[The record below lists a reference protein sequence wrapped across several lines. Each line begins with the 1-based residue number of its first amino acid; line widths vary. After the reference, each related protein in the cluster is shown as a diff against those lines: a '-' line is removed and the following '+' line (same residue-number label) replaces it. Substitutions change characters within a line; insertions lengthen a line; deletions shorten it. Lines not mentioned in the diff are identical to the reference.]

1 MRTLITVAG
10 MVAIAAITP
19 GPNNFVVME
28 AAARAGFAAAIR
40 AILGVLPGS
49 LILLA
54 TVWGGLGTA
63 LEAAS
68 WLRAALLW
76 AGCLYLAWL
85 GATLI
90 RKAGR
95 PADASPLAGPP
106 ETTLGLAIF
115 QMLNPKS
122 WVLITTAAAATAES
136 GSGLADL
143 ASLAAILVVVSCIC
157 LTAWALAGAMIARWL
172 ETPPIRHGFD
182 RVMGGLLVGSSLL
195 LLL

>member
-76 AGCLYLAWL
+76 AG
-85 GATLI
+85 
-90 RKAGR
+90 
-95 PADASPLAGPP
+95 
-106 ETTLGLAIF
+106 
-115 QMLNPKS
+115 
-122 WVLITTAAAATAES
+122 
-136 GSGLADL
+136 
-143 ASLAAILVVVSCIC
+143 
-157 LTAWALAGAMIARWL
+157 
-172 ETPPIRHGFD
+172 
-182 RVMGGLLVGSSLL
+182 
-195 LLL
+195 